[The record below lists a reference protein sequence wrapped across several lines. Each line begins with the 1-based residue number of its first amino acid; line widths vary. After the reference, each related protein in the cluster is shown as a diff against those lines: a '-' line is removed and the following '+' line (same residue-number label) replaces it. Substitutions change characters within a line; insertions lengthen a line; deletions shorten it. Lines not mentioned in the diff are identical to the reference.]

1 MKNFITAISLAL
13 LAAAFQLHGAQAAP
27 SAPKCTKMTTP
38 FIGTLCTPA
47 DGKRHPAMI
56 LLGGSE
62 GGDSM
67 ARVANVFAKRGYVTA
82 SVAYFGLPGLP
93 KYLVNIPVETVGHA
107 IAALQARKDVIAS
120 KIGIMG
126 GSKGGEF
133 TLLAAS
139 TYPQLHAVIAFVPS
153 PVAFMGLGQYSMP
166 TDCSWSKGGKPLPCV
181 GASPDGSAA
190 IGKAFSSGQPVALK
204 PLYDDSLNASAEAT
218 KAAFFPLQ
226 NIQAPVL
233 CMAAA
238 DDQMWDSPRQCTMA
252 MAYLKAH
259 HHAYADR
266 ALTYSHAGHLFLF
279 AQWIPAD
286 KLLVEPIP
294 GTPGLAFGGTIA
306 GDRTAG
312 KAAWKAIWHYLAATL
327 GTKN

>member
-1 MKNFITAISLAL
+1 MKKFVTAVSLAVF
-13 LAAAFQLHGAQAAP
+13 AAAVQLHGAAAAT
-27 SAPKCTKMTTP
+27 SAPRCTKMTKR

-93 KYLVNIPVETVGHA
+93 KYLVNVPVETVGRA
-107 IAALQARKDVIAS
+107 IAALQARNDVIAS

-126 GSKGGEF
+126 ASKGGEF

-139 TYPQLHAVIAFVPS
+139 TYPQLHAVIAVVPS
-153 PVAFMGLGQYSMP
+153 PVAFMGLGQYNMP
-166 TDCSWSKGGKPLPCV
+166 TDCSWSKGGKSLPCV

-204 PLYDDSLNASAEAT
+204 PLYDDSLNANDEVT
-218 KAAFFPLQ
+218 KAAYFPLQ
-226 NIQAPVL
+226 NIAAPVL
-233 CMAAA
+233 CLAAA
-238 DDQMWDSPRQCTMA
+238 DDQMWNSPRQCTMA
-252 MAYLKAH
+252 LDYLKSRQH
-259 HHAYADR
+259 VYADR
-266 ALTYSHAGHLFLF
+266 AITYPNAGHLFIF
-279 AQWIPAD
+279 AQWIPAA
-286 KLLVEPIP
+286 KLLVEPVP
-294 GTPGLAFGGTIA
+294 GTPGLAFGGTVD
-306 GDRTAG
+306 GDRVAA
-312 KAAWKAIWHYLAATL
+312 KAAWKTIWHYLATTL